1 MKWQSDNWL
10 KMSKFKMHL
19 KAGGTQLQTGCKNNH
34 ERRKKKYFNG
44 THLLD
49 LALNDEK
56 SDQISL
62 FGMGFKSN

>member
-1 MKWQSDNWL
+1 MRWQKDNWL
-10 KMSKFKMHL
+10 TNSKIKIQL
-19 KAGGTQLQTGCKNNH
+19 KAGGTQQQIGCKNNH

-62 FGMGFKSN
+62 FGMSFKSN